1 PYVVYGELQYWCF
14 PPLVDVM
21 LSFFYLAEK
30 MDTNGLC
37 HISAW
42 AFVSKQTGEADII
55 SFSEMEYRLVVRE
68 PLSRS
73 TIS

>member
-1 PYVVYGELQYWCF
+1 YNCETLGYSETDSSCS
-14 PPLVDVM
+14 
-21 LSFFYLAEK
+21 SFRVSGDICLTPSSGSSVAKRSLE
-30 MDTNGLC
+30 
-37 HISAW
+37 